1 MNGYEWLLDGI
12 EGFENVE
19 DPKRLEK
26 FWYIVDD
33 RHKKYSEFVNRV
45 ADEVVTEL
53 DENDKKYMREN
64 PDSGKYHF
72 GLGLYIRN
80 KHIYRPHQN
89 FDIVFKEPDDVSDD
103 ILKRIIYLLTEI
115 KPEDQVD

>member
-1 MNGYEWLLDGI
+1 MNGYEWLLDGV

-19 DPKRLEK
+19 DPRKLEK
-26 FWYIVDD
+26 FWYIVGD
-33 RHKKYSEFVNRV
+33 RDKKYSVFVNRV
-45 ADEVVTEL
+45 ADEVVAEL
-53 DENDKKYMREN
+53 DEKDKEYIREN

-80 KHIYRPHQN
+80 EYIYGREQN
-89 FDIVFKEPDDVSDD
+89 FAIVFKEPDDVSDD
-103 ILKRIIYLLTEI
+103 ILKRIIFLLTGI